1 MFLHTNQNNLQIE
14 CSPYQNTYI
23 FHRTKENNS
32 KIYSEAEMAPNSQ
45 SNSKRKEQSCRCHPL
60 KHQTALQSC
69 SDQKSVVLV
78 KKKKDTQMN
87 KSEKWNKDLRNKC
100 MTYGQLPHNKG
111 GKNIQRW
118 KTFSS
123 VSVARK
129 TEQLLMKEWNIV
141 AEIWATV
148 IKQEK
153 KQISSKLERK
163 NKTVTICR

>member
-45 SNSKRKEQSCRCHPL
+45 SNSERKEQSCRCHPL

-78 KKKKDTQMN
+78 KKKKRHTD
-87 KSEKWNKDLRNKC
+87 E
-100 MTYGQLPHNKG
+100 
-111 GKNIQRW
+111 
-118 KTFSS
+118 
-123 VSVARK
+123 
-129 TEQLLMKEWNIV
+129 
-141 AEIWATV
+141 
-148 IKQEK
+148 
-153 KQISSKLERK
+153 
-163 NKTVTICR
+163 